1 MASLKMLMTL
11 SMILVMSFQL
21 NRAVPLSNI
30 KGEFAHDFPEDFNS
44 FADSA
49 ECKDER
55 DCSWIPNELAKR
67 PGENLD
73 EYCSRHK
80 NTPAVK
86 QCRKTCKFCK
96 APAPVECKDER
107 DCSWIP
113 KELAKRPGETLD
125 EYCSMHKNT
134 PAIKQCRDTC
144 KFCKEPSPAGEEPS
158 PAECKDERD
167 CSWIPNELAKRPGET
182 LDEYC
187 SKHKNTPAVKQC
199 RNTCKFCKA
208 PSPAVCEDER
218 TDCYA
223 LVVKTGG
230 GQALENYCNQWK
242 AENAIQQC
250 RRTCNLCS
258 KPPSPPIEPETMAP
272 QTEQPTPETAEPSGS
287 KPPSPPIEPETMAP
301 QTEQPTPET
310 AEPSGFQKDCL
321 EVHNCYRGFHNA
333 PPLRWS
339 AELTRAAQEWADY
352 LASRD
357 EFVHDPTLRAKGQG
371 ENLYYKSPSKRLCN
385 YGEFGPE
392 CLSCGEIVTRW
403 YDEEIDYDYAT
414 GETKT
419 PSAPISHFTRIVWK
433 ATREVG
439 MATAVGHGKL
449 IAVARYSPA
458 GNTKGLFQ
466 ENVHPPPE
474 EILEAPQ
481 RICLPKIVT

>member
-1 MASLKMLMTL
+1 MNSLYCISFFLIAVQFSALNGAPQRGL
-11 SMILVMSFQL
+11 SWSGVPMSVFVEK
-21 NRAVPLSNI
+21 NDP
-30 KGEFAHDFPEDFNS
+30 HFPEDFNS

-125 EYCSMHKNT
+125 EYCS
-134 PAIKQCRDTC
+134 
-144 KFCKEPSPAGEEPS
+144 
-158 PAECKDERD
+158 
-167 CSWIPNELAKRPGET
+167 
-182 LDEYC
+182 
-187 SKHKNTPAVKQC
+187 KHKNTLAVKQC

-230 GQALENYCNQWK
+230 GQALENYCNRWK

-250 RRTCNLCS
+250 RRTCNLC
-258 KPPSPPIEPETMAP
+258 
-272 QTEQPTPETAEPSGS
+272 S

-357 EFVHDPTLRAKGQG
+357 EFVHDPTLEAKGQG

-419 PSAPISHFTRIVWK
+419 PFAPILHFTQIVWK

-474 EILEAPQ
+474 GILEAPQ